1 MSQIKRK
8 YIKLL
13 DIQSKAPN
21 TPKTPKLPLSPSICT
36 PPFCDEL
43 TKGNQGSSSN
53 GGGGVDRRTL
63 AKSTRKA

>member
-36 PPFCDEL
+36 LPFYDEL
-43 TKGNQGSSSN
+43 PKGNHESSSK
-53 GGGGVDRRTL
+53 GGGGGDRRALT
-63 AKSTRKA
+63 KSTHKP